1 MTAAK
6 PERRKTVRGHFFAAV
21 VALVLPFLARV
32 VVVGVGC
39 VDGSLLNS
47 FSLPFSNAK
56 KTDRFV
62 KVLVFVNN
70 LGNSQ
75 FRF

>member
-6 PERRKTVRGHFFAAV
+6 PERRKTVRGDFFAPV

-47 FSLPFSNAK
+47 FSLPFSKSCKSPKQPKINI
-56 KTDRFV
+56 R
-62 KVLVFVNN
+62 
-70 LGNSQ
+70 
-75 FRF
+75 